1 MLKMEDIKKLDE
13 KMVDSKL
20 TELRKELFEMK
31 MQQVS
36 SGIEKPHRKKELKK
50 DIARL
55 LTARNVEG
63 A

>member
-1 MLKMEDIKKLDE
+1 MKMEDVKKLDN
-13 KMVDSKL
+13 KMIDSKI
-20 TELRKELFEMK
+20 TELRKELFEMR

-36 SGIEKPHRKKELKK
+36 AGIEKPHRKKELKK

-55 LTARNVEG
+55 LTFRNVEG